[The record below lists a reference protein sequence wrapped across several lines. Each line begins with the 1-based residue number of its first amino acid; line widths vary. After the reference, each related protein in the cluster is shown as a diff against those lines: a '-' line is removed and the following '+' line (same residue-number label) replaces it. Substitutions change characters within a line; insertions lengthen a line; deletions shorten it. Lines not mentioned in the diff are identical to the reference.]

1 MWTYAWFILI
11 QLADTNKELA
21 GVKAIQQEIRDQL
34 QKETDKNIELGAEM
48 LTLLNQ
54 KQVLQVHTS
63 NAEGWRLKVFFSIL
77 SLSASCF
84 MWSGALDS

>member
-63 NAEGWRLKVFFSIL
+63 NAEGWRLEVFFFIL